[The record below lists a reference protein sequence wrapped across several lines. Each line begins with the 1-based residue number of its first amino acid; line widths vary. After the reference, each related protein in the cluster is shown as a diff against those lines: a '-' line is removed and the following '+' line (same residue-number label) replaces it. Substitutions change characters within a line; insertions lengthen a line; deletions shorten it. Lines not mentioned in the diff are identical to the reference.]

1 MSRRSSVK
9 FDKSGWSPARSLG
22 AEEYVGD
29 WEYVDDKWTY
39 FAPNLP
45 CQPPLRLE
53 PVPTA
58 SRSHPWHEEMIEL
71 MVAAYRVRK
80 AAEAK
85 RERLEREIEKERHRQ
100 YKRGWLRGQVNYW
113 RAVSNLV
120 TTEIVLIRERRR

>member
-1 MSRRSSVK
+1 MSRRS
-9 FDKSGWSPARSLG
+9 FDKSGWSPARGLPPE
-22 AEEYVGD
+22 ACVGD

-71 MVAAYRVRK
+71 MVAAYRVTK
-80 AAEAK
+80 AAEAS
-85 RERLEREIEKERHRQ
+85 RERHERARERERHRQ

-113 RAVSNLV
+113 RNMSNMV
-120 TTEIVLIRERRR
+120 ATQIVIIRERRRNHG